1 MNKIKSALLIVTM
14 GFPFASSAA
23 DWIVNYNNDEMRG
36 TAQKT
41 LQTQSDNDVEFD
53 FPYNGG
59 SKMYIVLR
67 SKKTELKEGQKA
79 EELKPTE
86 AILAISKGQFSCH
99 SFNDCH
105 VSVKF
110 DNGKIQKY
118 SMSEAA
124 NGNSEVIFFEESST
138 FIKNI
143 QNHKKVIIE
152 AEFFQAGAEQF
163 KFDLEG
169 FANPKSN

>member
-1 MNKIKSALLIVTM
+1 MKNTFLALLLAFSFT
-14 GFPFASSAA
+14 SSAA
-23 DWIVNYNNDEMRG
+23 EWTVTYNNDEMRN
-36 TAQKT
+36 TAQKF
-41 LQTQSDNDVEFD
+41 LQTQSDNDAEFD

-59 SKMYIVLR
+59 SKMVIILR
-67 SKKTELKEGQKA
+67 SKKVELKQGQKV
-79 EELKPTE
+79 EDLKPTE
-86 AILAISKGQFSCH
+86 AILAISKGQFSCN

-110 DNGKIQKY
+110 DNEKIQKY

-124 NGNSEVIFFEESST
+124 NGKSDLIFFDQSSS

-143 QNHKKVIIE
+143 QAHKKLIIE
-152 AEFFQAGAEQF
+152 ADFFQAGAKQF